1 MSITTGKV
9 KGLVDKC
16 QGNNSLNTFNNT
28 LSNPGKKVYVVPK
41 HIMFA
46 TSYDLAKR
54 QCTLCY
60 QPEER
65 QEKMPP
71 PLLWKIPLARQG
83 PLGYQQVCMY
93 WKTTTQHWLY
103 KLIFHSANKYGLIV
117 PYQLISSPSI
127 SQPSHS
133 IVTERTNK
141 NNRKPTPYCLQR
153 VRGFFNVPWAP
164 CGIEAGEG
172 DKAHQL

>member
-1 MSITTGKV
+1 
-9 KGLVDKC
+9 
-16 QGNNSLNTFNNT
+16 
-28 LSNPGKKVYVVPK
+28 
-41 HIMFA
+41 MFA

-71 PLLWKIPLARQG
+71 PLLWKIPLAQQG

-93 WKTTTQHWLY
+93 WKTTIQHWLY

-117 PYQLISSPSI
+117 PYQLILSPSI

-153 VRGFFNVPWAP
+153 VRGFTNDIA
-164 CGIEAGEG
+164 
-172 DKAHQL
+172 KAAHSSKSFQDHLCSSRLGACTLTLCQSSLSLS